1 MSTIHEHRFPDT
13 NALTHALAGE
23 LQVDLQEAI
32 AVRGAASMA
41 VSGGR
46 TPAALFK
53 QLSNE
58 KLEWQ
63 KVWVTLVD
71 DRWVDVTDEASN
83 ERLVKNALLQNQA
96 TQAHFVGLKNAAE
109 TAQAGVEWCWRTL
122 TKISRPFDIVMLGMG
137 DDGHTASL
145 FPGNIHLRQA
155 LTLTEPAGCVA
166 MTAPVE
172 PRDRISL
179 NLSAILDARRIVVLI
194 QGESKWAVYQRARSA
209 GAVTE
214 LPIRGVFQQQQVPV
228 DIFWAPS

>member
-13 NALTHALAGE
+13 KALAHALSGE

-32 AVRGAASMA
+32 AARGSASMA

-53 QLSNE
+53 QLSTE
-58 KLEWQ
+58 KLDWH
-63 KVWVTLVD
+63 KVSVTLID
-71 DRWVDVTDEASN
+71 ERWVDASNEASN
-83 ERLVKNALLQNQA
+83 ERLVKESLLQNHA
-96 TQAHFVGLKNAAE
+96 AKARFIGLKNTADS
-109 TAQAGVEWCWRTL
+109 AQAGIEWCWRTIS
-122 TKISRPFDIVMLGMG
+122 KIARPFDVVMLGMG

-145 FPGNIHLRQA
+145 FPGNEHLRQA
-155 LTLTEPAGCVA
+155 LTLTESAGCVA
-166 MTAPVE
+166 MQAPVE

-194 QGESKWAVYQRARSA
+194 QGETKWTVYQRARSA

-214 LPIRGVFQQQQVPV
+214 LPIRAVLQQQLVPV
-228 DIFWAPS
+228 DIFWSP